1 MSNVTFLYLL
11 KTSEKRRFY
20 DVFGGYK
27 NVTLDINELREQPLE
42 VFSEYLIIGT
52 PLEGLLQ

>member
-1 MSNVTFLYLL
+1 MSSVTFLYLL

-20 DVFGGYK
+20 DVFRGYK
-27 NVTLDINELREQPLE
+27 NVTLDINELREQPVE

-52 PLEGLLQ
+52 PLERLLQ

>member
-1 MSNVTFLYLL
+1 MSSVTFLYLL

-20 DVFGGYK
+20 DVFRGYK

-42 VFSEYLIIGT
+42 VFSEYLIIET

>member
-1 MSNVTFLYLL
+1 MSSVTFLYLL

-20 DVFGGYK
+20 DVFRGYK
-27 NVTLDINELREQPLE
+27 NVTLDINEVKEQPLE